1 MEPDT
6 KGHPVYDSIYMKF
19 KNRQNESMGLKVR
32 TVVTSGWKTLTGR
45 GYEGSFQGDGNIL
58 YLDLSAGYIHVR
70 TL

>member
-1 MEPDT
+1 
-6 KGHPVYDSIYMKF
+6 
-19 KNRQNESMGLKVR
+19 MGLKVR